1 MHTANTLAA
10 WGLATHD
17 ALQAAS
23 ESVGIGLREASAL
36 TLVDAYPEP
45 TVEWLRTRIGLSQ
58 PGTVRLV
65 DRLVGARM
73 ITRSARQ
80 GRSVVLSL
88 TPTGRATLRRWIHQR
103 DAALAVVTEG
113 LNARDVTGLNALL
126 AKSLRATHRAR
137 AEADTTCRTCDWPAC
152 GEDCPVDLSVRS

>member
-23 ESVGIGLREASAL
+23 ESAGIGLREASAL
-36 TLVDAYPEP
+36 TLVDAYPDP

-65 DRLVGARM
+65 DRLVVARM

-80 GRSVVLSL
+80 GRSVMLSL
-88 TPTGRATLRRWIHQR
+88 TPTGRATLRRWIQQR
-103 DAALAVVTEG
+103 DSALAAVTDG
-113 LNARDVTGLNALL
+113 LNARDVAGLSALL
-126 AKSLRATHRAR
+126 AKSLRATNRAR